1 MIDELARYIAVEGLG
16 RPAIIGHSMG
26 GLSGLMLAQ
35 QYPDRIGRVMS
46 VDSLP
51 FFSAL
56 FGSQITAETARPFAD
71 QTAAGILAADEAGF
85 RASQTQSAIGLARDP
100 ATRAAMVEWSMTS
113 DRQAMA
119 AAIRDVMTTDVRP
132 GLASMA
138 TPVWALY
145 AADADGGAPAAM
157 AEGLWTREYAAL
169 PGVRLIRVD
178 GSRHFIMADQP
189 ARFAELV
196 DQFLAP

>member
-1 MIDELARYIAVEGLG
+1 
-16 RPAIIGHSMG
+16 
-26 GLSGLMLAQ
+26 
-35 QYPDRIGRVMS
+35 
-46 VDSLP
+46 
-51 FFSAL
+51 
-56 FGSQITAETARPFAD
+56 
-71 QTAAGILAADEAGF
+71 
-85 RASQTQSAIGLARDP
+85 
-100 ATRAAMVEWSMTS
+100 MTS

-132 GLASMA
+132 GLVSMA